1 METEEEKEELRQAA
15 ELLLE
20 KQWILRREMPEEY
33 FLIRRYE
40 KRLREYFREKC
51 GWPLLVNARYYKLEK
66 IPAKPQAFMG
76 IAEMQS
82 PEDYVL
88 LCCTMAFLEEQE
100 VDGQFLLSDLC
111 EALLSYYPQE
121 ESVEQLNWESY
132 NWRKALIRVIHY
144 LLDIQVLRAVEDES
158 ETFLRG
164 GMQDG
169 ALAGEALYEVTI
181 LARCFLRSYPRELQ
195 DYRTAEDLC
204 RMDFLGGAAEA
215 PELLRR
221 KRNRIYRSLLL
232 QPVYYRMRESE
243 EDFVYLRNMANRLNE
258 EINEL
263 FDLELELYQDTA
275 MAVSY
280 ERSTWFNDIFPYRMR
295 GVHDVILQFSSA
307 FREQENWQDKKIL
320 SLHEFRQFL
329 ERLAE
334 RYGSGWTKEFREMGG
349 KRLTHTVLEE
359 MLSWGMAGFERETE
373 LIHLLPALFRVSGA
387 YPEDYEMRGK
397 TSESK

>member
-1 METEEEKEELRQAA
+1 
-15 ELLLE
+15 
-20 KQWILRREMPEEY
+20 
-33 FLIRRYE
+33 
-40 KRLREYFREKC
+40 
-51 GWPLLVNARYYKLEK
+51 
-66 IPAKPQAFMG
+66 
-76 IAEMQS
+76 
-82 PEDYVL
+82 
-88 LCCTMAFLEEQE
+88 
-100 VDGQFLLSDLC
+100 
-111 EALLSYYPQE
+111 
-121 ESVEQLNWESY
+121 
-132 NWRKALIRVIHY
+132 
-144 LLDIQVLRAVEDES
+144 
-158 ETFLRG
+158 
-164 GMQDG
+164 
-169 ALAGEALYEVTI
+169 
-181 LARCFLRSYPRELQ
+181 
-195 DYRTAEDLC
+195 
-204 RMDFLGGAAEA
+204 
-215 PELLRR
+215 
-221 KRNRIYRSLLL
+221 
-232 QPVYYRMRESE
+232 
-243 EDFVYLRNMANRLNE
+243 
-258 EINEL
+258 
-263 FDLELELYQDTA
+263 